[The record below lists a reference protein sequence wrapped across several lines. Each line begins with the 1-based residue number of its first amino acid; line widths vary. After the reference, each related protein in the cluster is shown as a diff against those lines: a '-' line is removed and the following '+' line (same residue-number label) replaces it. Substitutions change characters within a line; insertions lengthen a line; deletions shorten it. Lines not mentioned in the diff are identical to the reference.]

1 MLSRL
6 SIFLFIPLSILFSQ
20 DTVSPPV
27 KTADTDRL
35 IQGVEYFNPVDL
47 SKEMYTVSLKTSRAN
62 ELMEDLKG
70 TTKKKYKFIIGG
82 IHSDIVVSSVKK
94 DKDDDSL
101 VNLNLIAFSIIPSGE
116 SVLKITLAGT
126 ELISHTLQIPS
137 RNSTPGKQPLIHSI
151 TPEAGKKGDTI
162 TIKGEN
168 FGDDVDLIT
177 IVFGEYRMTDQGKTV
192 DDFLERKPFYLA
204 NDGNKQELKFVLPV
218 KRDLLKD
225 SLYKRILS
233 LHINVNGRPSDLKK
247 LVILHDYWKFYV
259 AGLTLFFSLLFY
271 IILAVAFRNVRFAS
285 SVLIDRT
292 TNTYS
297 LSKFQAMIWTVTL
310 LGSYFYIAVSNGLL
324 LGNGVIPDFNASLIG
339 LLSISYGGMIS
350 ANGLGTSRPKNELVR
365 VPPRFSNLFSSG
377 NEVDIARLQLFG
389 FTIVAVLIYIYNL
402 IISNPLNGMPD
413 MPTTLLGLLGASHS
427 GYLGGKLMGNKTVI
441 SIIKPHE
448 VPGHKYG
455 FYLHILGSGFTER
468 TKVIIGSNSEPLEA
482 EFISPSALGVRI
494 PSFSSYGKQKITLI
508 PPGSSA
514 VTAEDC
520 FEVITVDPYEI
531 THGEER
537 EITIKGS
544 DFIPKME
551 VEFYGQSLDPVK
563 ATSIEY
569 VNSETIKCT
578 VPANLGT
585 GEKWL
590 TIKFPDKREDIDVE
604 ACLIVLAPLSED
616 RSEEEEDSSEES
628 EPPKTIGKIS
638 AKNRNKAPKE
648 EEGDFMEFE
657 INSDT

>member
-6 SIFLFIPLSILFSQ
+6 SIFLFIPLSILFAQ

-27 KTADTDRL
+27 RTTDDRL
-35 IQGVEYFNPVDL
+35 IQGIEYFNPIDL
-47 SKEMYTVSLKTSRAN
+47 SKEMYTLSLRTPRPA
-62 ELMEDLKG
+62 ELIEDLKNSA
-70 TTKKKYKFIIGG
+70 KKKYRFIIGG
-82 IHSDIVVSSVKK
+82 IHSDIVPSSVKK
-94 DKDDDSL
+94 EADDDT
-101 VNLNLIAFSIIPSGE
+101 VVTLNIIAYSVIPSGE
-116 SVLKITLAGT
+116 SVLKISAAGT
-126 ELISHTLQIPS
+126 ELISHTVQIPS
-137 RNSTPGKQPLIHSI
+137 RNSSPGKQPLILSI

-162 TIKGEN
+162 TVKGEN

-177 IVFGEYRMTDQGKTV
+177 VVFGEYAKTDQGQTV
-192 DDFLERKPFYLA
+192 EDFLERKPFYLA
-204 NDGNKQELKFVLPV
+204 SDGNKQELKFVLPV
-218 KRDLLKD
+218 KKDLLKD

-259 AGLTLFFSLLFY
+259 AGLTVFLSLLFY

-310 LGSYFYIAVSNGLL
+310 LGSYFYIAVSHGLL

-350 ANGLGTSRPKNELVR
+350 ANGLQTSRPKNELIR

-389 FTIVAVLIYIYNL
+389 FTIVAVMIYIYNL
-402 IISNPLNGMPD
+402 IISNPLDGMPSI
-413 MPTTLLGLLGASHS
+413 PTTLLGLLGASHS

-441 SIIKPHE
+441 SMIKPHY

-455 FYLHILGSGFTER
+455 FYLHILGAGFTER
-468 TKVIIGSNSEPLEA
+468 TKVLIGSNSEPLEA

-514 VTAEDC
+514 VTADDC

-531 THGEER
+531 THGDER
-537 EITIKGS
+537 VITIKGS
-544 DFIPKME
+544 DFVPKME
-551 VEFYGQSLDPVK
+551 VEVYGQSLDPVK
-563 ATSIEY
+563 AASVEY
-569 VNSETIKCT
+569 VDNETIKCT

-604 ACLIVLAPLSED
+604 ACLIVLAPLLED
-616 RSEEEEDSSEES
+616 SNEEEEDSSEKS
-628 EPPKTIGKIS
+628 QPPKTIGKIS
-638 AKNRNKAPKE
+638 AKSRNKAPKE

-657 INSDT
+657 INSES